1 MRRRCVVLNPLV
13 SEENWDQVFPDNQL
27 VAFSKYLT
35 KQMASM
41 CVCEGESNGGGAM
54 MLDFVKAGSGVSSL
68 TGPWIPAAPQLLH
81 SCSGWRMVRL
91 VIVYFVS
98 LSCLSNLVL
107 MRMCSCT
114 LRSGFLFL
122 LSTSEATREKDKH
135 EKYLSDVCN
144 ITAEFIICSKTPYFA
159 PKNYFKVFLNCWD
172 NVGHEY
178 PRSKQINRKLLHP
191 EAFYSKH
198 VTSTQNI
205 QRLSP
210 HAKWGGCLRVCCL
223 AIEKR
228 SMDD

>member
-1 MRRRCVVLNPLV
+1 
-13 SEENWDQVFPDNQL
+13 
-27 VAFSKYLT
+27 
-35 KQMASM
+35 M
-41 CVCEGESNGGGAM
+41 CVWGRVQWGGGN
-54 MLDFVKAGSGVSSL
+54 DAGLCQGVSSL

-144 ITAEFIICSKTPYFA
+144 ITAEFIICSKTAYFA
-159 PKNYFKVFLNCWD
+159 PKNYFKVFLNYWD

-191 EAFYSKH
+191 EAFCSKH